1 MAINYQAGGSF
12 LPAQAANF
20 NNPNDATNFAIAPTI
35 GLTDQNGTTTVS
47 ATLLTTAGGQT
58 MAASTFVN
66 PTVTGDA
73 SSGIVVAKT
82 IAFVENA
89 TMTTLT
95 GTVVIPAGATLLD
108 IRATS
113 SVLWSKASARL
124 TIGDT
129 QSANGWLLST
139 NLNATDLLVGEMFS
153 AAGGT
158 SYWAGLPG
166 AYLNATTGVFGQA
179 TATKAGP
186 YYVTAGNVIAVV
198 TVTPGA
204 GAAGRTFVTV
214 TYAVGQAVAP
224 VQA

>member
-1 MAINYQAGGSF
+1 MAMYQSGGSF
-12 LPAQAANF
+12 LPAVAANF
-20 NNPNDATNFAIAPTI
+20 SHPTDPTNFAIAPTI
-35 GLTDQNGTTTVS
+35 GTVDANGVLTQTGTLVS
-47 ATLLTTAGGQT
+47 TAAGQ
-58 MAASTFVN
+58 SLVS
-66 PTVTGDA
+66 PIITGSA
-73 SSGIVVAKT
+73 GSGYVVIQTA
-82 IAFVENA
+82 AFVENA
-89 TMTTLT
+89 TMTTAT
-95 GTVVIPAGATLLD
+95 ATFTIPAGATLLD

-129 QSANGWLLST
+129 QAATGWLTST
-139 NLNATDLLVGEMFS
+139 NLNVTDLLVGEMFS

-158 SYWAGLPG
+158 AYWAGLNG
-166 AYLNATTGVFGQA
+166 AYLVAASGVFGQA

-214 TYAVGQAVAP
+214 VYGVGAAVAP
-224 VQA
+224 VLV

>member
-20 NNPNDATNFAIAPTI
+20 NNPTDATNFAIAPTV

-47 ATLLTTAGGQT
+47 ATLLSTAGGQT

-82 IAFVENA
+82 VQFVENA
-89 TMTTLT
+89 TMTTST

-108 IRATS
+108 IRATNQ
-113 SVLWSKASARL
+113 VLWTKASARL
-124 TIGDT
+124 TIGDA
-129 QSANGWLLST
+129 QAANGWLLST

-158 SYWAGLPG
+158 AYWGGLNG
-166 AYLNATTGVFGQA
+166 AYLVAATGVFGQA
-179 TATKAGP
+179 TATKSSF
-186 YYVTAGNVIAVV
+186 YYATAGSVIGVV

-204 GAAGRTFVTV
+204 GTAGRTFMTV
-214 TYAVGQAVAP
+214 VYAVGQVIAP
-224 VQA
+224 VIV